1 MPTRY
6 ESASEAN
13 KSSFTQEELN
23 AAYEK
28 GRKVG
33 KWEGMLAYQKRIV
46 DNLLKENKV
55 LTDRLEEAKK

>member
-1 MPTRY
+1 MPARD
-6 ESASEAN
+6 ENASEAN

-28 GRKVG
+28 CSKVG

-46 DNLLKENKV
+46 DNLLKENKI
-55 LTDRLEEAKK
+55 LTERIEEAKK